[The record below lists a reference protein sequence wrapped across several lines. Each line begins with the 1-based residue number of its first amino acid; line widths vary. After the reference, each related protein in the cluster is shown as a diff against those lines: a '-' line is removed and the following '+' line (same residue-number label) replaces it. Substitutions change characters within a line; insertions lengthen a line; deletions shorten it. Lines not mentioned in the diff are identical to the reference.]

1 MKIMSKAVAGLGV
14 VLAAGVI
21 IWALG
26 LTNTSA
32 QSNPGR
38 QEQTK
43 VEKKT
48 IGANQ
53 LVAQAPQAQAPRAQT
68 PRAQVR
74 PDPNRPTG
82 DFVLDTIVIPHC
94 QLNVDEKT
102 ELSTQREGVLLFVGR
117 PVKSGEIVPRDH
129 ADQYLFDGE
138 FHPYRRLKEGD
149 IVEPNE
155 VLGRIDDRLAL
166 AEKLSKENKLK
177 AAVADQ
183 ALSVK
188 TKEEARARYDT
199 QVALRRTRATSDE
212 DLRAAKLGV
221 EKYVADEEQKK
232 AAVEVA
238 KAELKQTETVLGL
251 HEIRSKIGGQVR
263 TIYKHKG
270 EEVKNLEPILL
281 IRNLDTLRAEGM
293 VDVHFLPRLAK
304 GMKVLVEQEKD
315 QPPHY
320 QPFIGHLQPVT
331 GVAVSKDSRNIVSVS
346 EDRTARVW
354 NLGGQR
360 QIIDVGV
367 GLRSVAC
374 TPPGAAG
381 NFFAVGATDG
391 TVRLYDLDADKD
403 EPVQTFDLDSKHRGP
418 VHCIA
423 FNKDGTICAT
433 GGEDR
438 DIRIWDVASGQLK
451 FKLSDH
457 HGPVTSLQFTPQ
469 DQLVSAGKDNVIMLW
484 SIGSEPKR
492 IGNGF
497 PKRSGEVAVL
507 GASPDGKSV
516 LYDAGQSKALR
527 VLSLP
532 EGLHRGII
540 RNPPGSEGFKTLAL
554 FSPDGRFVLTGE
566 STEGL
571 LQLWTVPTET
581 SRAFQIRRLTL
592 ADPSSVTCAAF
603 APNNSFVVAGTKDRM
618 VVAWGPLPT
627 EKDVAEFR
635 IPAVISNI
643 DHALDAGS
651 HQVRIFAEFTN
662 PKGPDGVGILMP
674 GSTVTLVVPPE
685 SKK

>member
-1 MKIMSKAVAGLGV
+1 MSKAFAGIGV
-14 VLAAGVI
+14 VLVAGAI

-32 QSNPGR
+32 QSNPGNP
-38 QEQTK
+38 EQPK
-43 VEKKT
+43 VEKKAT
-48 IGANQ
+48 AAHQ
-53 LVAQAPQAQAPRAQT
+53 LIAQAPKAQAPRGQAPRAQ
-68 PRAQVR
+68 AR
-74 PDPNRPTG
+74 PDPNQPTG
-82 DFVLDTIVIPHC
+82 DFVQDTIVIPHC

-117 PVKSGEIVPRDH
+117 PVKKGETVPPDH
-129 ADQYLFDGE
+129 ADQYLFDDE

-149 IVEPNE
+149 IVKPND
-155 VLGRIDDRLAL
+155 VLGRIDDRLAR
-166 AEKLSKENKLK
+166 AEKLSKQNKLK
-177 AAVADQ
+177 AAEADKV
-183 ALSVK
+183 LSIK
-188 TKEEARARYDT
+188 TRKEAEARYDT

-221 EKYVADEEQKK
+221 EKYAADEVQKD

-251 HEIRSKIGGQVR
+251 HEIRSKIGGQVKA
-263 TIYKHKG
+263 IYKHKG

-281 IRNLDTLRAEGM
+281 IRNLDKLRAEGM
-293 VDVHFLPRLAK
+293 VDAHFLPWLAK
-304 GMKVLVEQEKD
+304 GMKVLVEPETPQR
-315 QPPHY
+315 HY

-331 GVAVSKDSRNIVSVS
+331 GVAVSKDSTTIVSVS

-354 NLGGQR
+354 NRNGQR
-360 QIIDVGV
+360 QIFDVGV

-381 NFFAVGATDG
+381 NYFAVGATDG
-391 TVRLYDLDADKD
+391 TVQLYDLDSDKD
-403 EPVQTFDLDSKHRGP
+403 EPLRLFDKESKHRGP

-423 FNKDGTICAT
+423 FNKNGTICAT

-438 DIRIWDVASGQLK
+438 DIRIWDVATGQHR

-469 DQLVSAGKDNVIMLW
+469 DQLVSASKDAIMLW
-484 SIGSEPKR
+484 SLGSAPQPPDKTWS
-492 IGNGF
+492 
-497 PKRSGEVAVL
+497 KRSGEVAVL
-507 GASPDGKSV
+507 GASPDGKQV

-566 STEGL
+566 STEGS
-571 LQLWTVPTET
+571 LQLWTAPTEN
-581 SRAFQIRRLTL
+581 SRSFEIRRLILT
-592 ADPSSVTCAAF
+592 DPSSVTCAAF
-603 APNNSFVVAGTKDRM
+603 APNGSFVVAGTKDRL
-618 VVAWGPLPT
+618 VLVWRPLPT
-627 EKDVAEFR
+627 EKEVAEFR
-635 IPAVISNI
+635 IPAMISNI
-643 DHALDAGS
+643 DHALDAGG
-651 HQVRIFAEFTN
+651 HQVRIFAEFDN
-662 PKGPDGVGILMP
+662 PKGADGVGILMP